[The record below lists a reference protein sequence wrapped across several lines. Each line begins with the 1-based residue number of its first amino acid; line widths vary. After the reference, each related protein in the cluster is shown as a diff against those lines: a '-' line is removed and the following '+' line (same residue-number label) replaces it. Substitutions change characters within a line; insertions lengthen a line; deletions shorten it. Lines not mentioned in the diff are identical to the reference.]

1 MALLER
7 IDESEFTNDDE
18 FDYRAW
24 LSLLRDDD
32 EVRGRLNECL
42 NETVSLSEIIEN
54 PMSIYRVPKAANS
67 TPSPTPRVF
76 RADISVAFR
85 KKARRRKLKK
95 RASSGKGGRVAKEA
109 LAPPKSL
116 SSFPSVPIEARRI
129 AVQKETEGGFPCSF
143 EPKNVKGQPP
153 GTFAFSP
160 PLDLQLFGQSSPAV
174 AEVPVELNDSKGWKC
189 KLCDVHNTVSAT
201 YCKWCLFSKPGKRL
215 SEAISKVIEE
225 QRCRLMKSKKRKTRE
240 RKTQR
245 KKNLKEKVKKQKK
258 RKHTRKAGERRQKLD
273 NSPKKRLNEK
283 DESVDDANEP
293 KPKTLNQCRVCQ
305 FPNPTTLE
313 RCAFCQTSLSVA
325 SPPVLLYWWCKR
337 CGVEN
342 RANAFKCVC
351 CNAIRFGNEK
361 IPNMQESPPEASAGV
376 RSLTCKRSLIDNDAS
391 VSKWQCTICLIDN
404 TGGSRCFACKSPKP
418 GNNFKPVNSFVER
431 KRRMDVSEPST
442 ASAISVPSSMKT
454 AGSSQ
459 ADKPFVFDTN
469 KTATSKPFVFG
480 TNMVSTSAPFVFGA
494 SKGTILVPFVL
505 GSKPSQSSMVDSN
518 VLSQNTGE
526 HATQSTSSTFNFPS
540 KAV

>member
-153 GTFAFSP
+153 
-160 PLDLQLFGQSSPAV
+160 
-174 AEVPVELNDSKGWKC
+174 
-189 KLCDVHNTVSAT
+189 
-201 YCKWCLFSKPGKRL
+201 
-215 SEAISKVIEE
+215 
-225 QRCRLMKSKKRKTRE
+225 
-240 RKTQR
+240 
-245 KKNLKEKVKKQKK
+245 
-258 RKHTRKAGERRQKLD
+258 
-273 NSPKKRLNEK
+273 EK